1 MVTLVSPTLGRHFG
15 QLLGRF
21 LENHRD
27 PLKRISWLLL
37 ADLSG
42 SSIGLGSNLSIKNFE
57 SRFVECP
64 DFYELDLRSHR
75 KVCDHPWPS
84 RTYGLSQ
91 GLVAY

>member
-37 ADLSG
+37 ADLRTLRIEHRTWFELRIPFRRMPGFLRVG
-42 SSIGLGSNLSIKNFE
+42 STKSSEGL
-57 SRFVECP
+57 
-64 DFYELDLRSHR
+64 
-75 KVCDHPWPS
+75 
-84 RTYGLSQ
+84 
-91 GLVAY
+91 

>member
-37 ADLSG
+37 AELSG
-42 SSIGLGSNLSIKNFE
+42 SSIGLGSNFE

-75 KVCDHPWPS
+75 KVCEHPWPS
-84 RTYGLSQ
+84 RTYGLS
-91 GLVAY
+91 LVAY

>member
-37 ADLSG
+37 ADLRTLR
-42 SSIGLGSNLSIKNFE
+42 IEHRTWFE
-57 SRFVECP
+57 P
-64 DFYELDLRSHR
+64 
-75 KVCDHPWPS
+75 
-84 RTYGLSQ
+84 
-91 GLVAY
+91 

>member
-37 ADLSG
+37 ADLRTLRIELRASDLVRTSNPV
-42 SSIGLGSNLSIKNFE
+42 SSNARIFTSWIYEVIG
-57 SRFVECP
+57 RFVSILGP
-64 DFYELDLRSHR
+64 RG
-75 KVCDHPWPS
+75 P
-84 RTYGLSQ
+84 T
-91 GLVAY
+91 A